1 MSETANVAVRA
12 VLDDQLRRLF
22 LSDPAV
28 MADPV
33 PLWSELRNAGP
44 VYHHG
49 KVILFTTSRGV
60 KKLINDPR
68 AVHNAAGKGRRA
80 EAARAAL
87 PDEGKIAFDT
97 VTAFEAMYMSRN
109 DGEPHDRLR
118 RIAQRTFTPKRIG
131 QIGEIIEQTAQ
142 RYLTDM
148 AAQGPVVDF
157 MKFAY
162 SLPLKIIGDLLA
174 IPSEDLPKVHEWS
187 SRLGRNRGG
196 TDFQPLMEAHQ
207 ALGEFRAYVAGIIES
222 LRDRP
227 RSGDEIDLIGDLL
240 DANQQEALDDA
251 ELVAMF
257 VVLLFAGH
265 ETTTNLIGTGLL
277 SLLQTGQWARLVE
290 RSELIPGAVEELV
303 RYVSP
308 VQWLSRNIAEPM
320 EVEGQALLPGDTV
333 LLMVASA
340 NRDPELFPDRP
351 DTLDIE
357 RDARGHLGFGR
368 GSHICLGSHLAKMEA
383 ISAFTALVNRFPD
396 LKLAA
401 DDFTWRGN
409 ASLRSLAALPIDL
422 GPERP
427 L

>member
-1 MSETANVAVRA
+1 MSEAANVASRA
-12 VLDDQLRRLF
+12 DLDDKLRRLF

-33 PLWSELRNAGP
+33 PIWTELREAGP

-49 KVILFTTSRGV
+49 KVILFTKSRGV

-68 AVHNAAGKGRRA
+68 AVHNAAGKGKRA

-87 PDEGKIAFDT
+87 PDDGKTAFDV
-97 VTAFEAMYMSRN
+97 VTAFEGMYMSRN
-109 DGEPHDRLR
+109 DGETHDRLR

-131 QIGEIIEQTAQ
+131 QIGEIIETTAQ
-142 RYLTDM
+142 QYLTDL

-157 MKFAY
+157 MEFAY

-174 IPSEDLPKVHEWS
+174 IPGEDLAKVHEWS

-196 TDFQPLMEAHQ
+196 TDYQPLMDAHR
-207 ALGEFRAYVAGIIES
+207 ALGEFRAYVTGIIKM

-227 RSGDEIDLIGDLL
+227 RSDDEIDLIGDLL
-240 DANQQEALDDA
+240 DANQQESLDDA

-277 SLLQTGQWARLVE
+277 SLLRTGEWGRLVG
-290 RSELIPGAVEELV
+290 RPDQVSRAVEELV

-320 EVEGQALLPGDTV
+320 EVEGQALSPGDTV
-333 LLMVASA
+333 LLMIASA

-351 DTLDIE
+351 EALDIE

-401 DDFTWRGN
+401 ADVTWSGN
-409 ASLRSLAALPIDL
+409 ASLRGLAALPIAL
-422 GPERP
+422 GEERRR
-427 L
+427 